1 MIAEAKEL
9 VLLIGL
15 GQAFENSGRGGVGLE
30 SRMWGFCTKT
40 VGCACLK
47 RSRQCLGTKC
57 FRVASFAIMAARGHG
72 FMRFEGSAAVFPHSR
87 LWYGMVYCRYYSIL

>member
-1 MIAEAKEL
+1 MTDLTNSGESNRQETGKLDGNRTKGLAMIAEAKEL

-15 GQAFENSGRGGVGLE
+15 GQAFKNSGRGGMRLE

-40 VGCACLK
+40 VGCECLK

-57 FRVASFAIMAARGHG
+57 FMVASFAIWLQGVMA
-72 FMRFEGSAAVFPHSR
+72 S
-87 LWYGMVYCRYYSIL
+87 